1 MNIRKLLFISTI
13 VLVLVGS
20 SAVNR
25 HQRQDAVQAADGTA
39 PLPPLPPPDLQ
50 GGASW
55 TVADG
60 TAPLPPLPPP
70 LRQSLA

>member
-1 MNIRKLLFISTI
+1 MNVRKLLFISTI
-13 VLVLVGS
+13 AFALTGAP
-20 SAVNR
+20 AVNH
-25 HQRQDAVQAADGTA
+25 HQGQNADQEADGTA
-39 PLPPLPPPDLQ
+39 PLPPLPPPYLQ
-50 GGASW
+50 AGPSW